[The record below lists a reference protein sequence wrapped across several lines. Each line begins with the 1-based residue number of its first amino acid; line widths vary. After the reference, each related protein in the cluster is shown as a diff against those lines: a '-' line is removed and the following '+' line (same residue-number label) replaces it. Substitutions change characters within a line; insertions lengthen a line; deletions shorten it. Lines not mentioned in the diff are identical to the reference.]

1 MLETARALL
10 FQSKLPIR
18 YWRECVLTA
27 THIINRLL
35 SSYLKNKCPYEVL
48 YNKKPNYSQLRSFG
62 CLCYPTV
69 PKVLRDKFEPRTT
82 PHVFLGYIFGTKGY
96 KVMNLATKKLHI
108 SRDVIFHEHVFPFTL
123 STESSSFPSVLRSFS
138 SPDYTISD
146 SYKNCVSDYDNVT
159 DTTPSHL
166 PNQSTEN
173 PNTPSTTAITSS
185 TSSQHDTSIVVQRRS
200 HWKIK
205 YHHI

>member
-1 MLETARALL
+1 MR
-10 FQSKLPIR
+10 
-18 YWRECVLTA
+18 
-27 THIINRLL
+27 
-35 SSYLKNKCPYEVL
+35 NKCPYEVL

-82 PHVFLGYIFGTKGY
+82 PHVFLGYFFGTKGY

-123 STESSSFPSVLRSFS
+123 STESSSFPSVLKSFS
-138 SPDYTISD
+138 PPDYTVSD

-166 PNQSTEN
+166 PTHITQH
-173 PNTPSTTAITSS
+173 PDIPSTTPITSS
-185 TSSQHDTSIVVQRRS
+185 TSS
-200 HWKIK
+200 
-205 YHHI
+205 